1 MSKVITIKVN
11 EEWFHILGVISR
23 HQEGFVWVQVEEDN
37 E

>member
-11 EEWFHILGVISR
+11 EEWFYILGVISR
-23 HQEGFVWVQVEEDN
+23 HQEGFVWVQVEENN